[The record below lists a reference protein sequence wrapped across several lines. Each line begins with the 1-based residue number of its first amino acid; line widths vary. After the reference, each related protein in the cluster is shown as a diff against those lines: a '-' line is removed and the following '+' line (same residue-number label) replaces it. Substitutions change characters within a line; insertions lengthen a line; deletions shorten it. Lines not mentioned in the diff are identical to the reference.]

1 MDTVE
6 LSKYLKYFYN
16 NLNLILRESSSICN
30 GTSESLKLNFLFNNY
45 TNLKIIDDKF
55 YECSVSTEDC
65 NDISGIETLEEITK
79 QTKNI
84 LLGFA
89 DKPLNEV
96 DSYKIDNV
104 NLLGFNSPSINIDVE
119 SKKINILISN
129 ELQRILFIDGTL
141 SNWKIEVENIEGLKN
156 MKARV
161 NENLLTG
168 CTTFYNI
175 NFVDTFILS
184 SNAFCEDNVNIMKSS
199 GVIDKIILNNSSFDG
214 LDLDFQTRN

>member
-1 MDTVE
+1 M
-6 LSKYLKYFYN
+6 
-16 NLNLILRESSSICN
+16 
-30 GTSESLKLNFLFNNY
+30 
-45 TNLKIIDDKF
+45 
-55 YECSVSTEDC
+55 
-65 NDISGIETLEEITK
+65 
-79 QTKNI
+79 
-84 LLGFA
+84 
-89 DKPLNEV
+89 NEV

-214 LDLDFQTRN
+214 LDLDFSKLEIKEIKIESSGNDCVDFSSGEYLIDKLNVEGCDDKGVSVGERFW

>member
-16 NLNLILRESSSICN
+16 NLNLILRESSSDNSNEIA
-30 GTSESLKLNFLFNNY
+30 SASLKLNFSELNNY

-104 NLLGFNSPSINIDVE
+104 NLLGFNSPSINIDLE
-119 SKKINILISN
+119 SKNKHFN
-129 ELQRILFIDGTL
+129 Q
-141 SNWKIEVENIEGLKN
+141 
-156 MKARV
+156 
-161 NENLLTG
+161 
-168 CTTFYNI
+168 
-175 NFVDTFILS
+175 
-184 SNAFCEDNVNIMKSS
+184 
-199 GVIDKIILNNSSFDG
+199 
-214 LDLDFQTRN
+214 